1 MKKPWEILKIHPV
14 IIGIALSVFVVGI
27 MSVYELGIR
36 VSTENPKYINQ
47 DLSRPQTVEKINC
60 PEILVE
66 YLVEALGEQDID
78 KALRG
83 FSIDE
88 SIMKVSVRNEI
99 NKQEMF
105 YTDMMIAPSGHYDI
119 YNEISAAELSG
130 KYVREFEYIL
140 KELPNFE
147 KAEIKSI
154 DIVLPDVQKS
164 KEYQSKGQKFSE
176 VWGGD
181 CMTEMMVL
189 LEYEQKNYLLG
200 LTMNHYKD
208 YWKIIDLGSELT
220 STTNEKPIREITED
234 EYKKLRETQTIKSYM
249 NDLQKELKV
258 EDMELYGKENIEV
271 ENMLFSPNYF
281 ILNSLKEDT
290 PEQVI
295 EKFIVCIERKDLTS
309 AMAYCMPENV
319 TADDKT
325 TIDLIKKQE
334 KIAKELKRFCYGF
347 LGYDYQNE
355 EKLDQIGKSGSK
367 IIDGLDPKYFMYFDW
382 SDIILVD
389 QQENLREYIVGCHYE
404 GEKYISGFTL
414 VNQDGWH
421 IQSLSSNKFGIEPGE
436 NRKVTD
442 QEYEKILKVWDEK

>member
-1 MKKPWEILKIHPV
+1 
-14 IIGIALSVFVVGI
+14 
-27 MSVYELGIR
+27 
-36 VSTENPKYINQ
+36 
-47 DLSRPQTVEKINC
+47 
-60 PEILVE
+60 
-66 YLVEALGEQDID
+66 
-78 KALRG
+78 
-83 FSIDE
+83 
-88 SIMKVSVRNEI
+88 
-99 NKQEMF
+99 
-105 YTDMMIAPSGHYDI
+105 
-119 YNEISAAELSG
+119 
-130 KYVREFEYIL
+130 
-140 KELPNFE
+140 
-147 KAEIKSI
+147 
-154 DIVLPDVQKS
+154 
-164 KEYQSKGQKFSE
+164 
-176 VWGGD
+176 
-181 CMTEMMVL
+181 
-189 LEYEQKNYLLG
+189 
-200 LTMNHYKD
+200 
-208 YWKIIDLGSELT
+208 
-220 STTNEKPIREITED
+220 
-234 EYKKLRETQTIKSYM
+234 M